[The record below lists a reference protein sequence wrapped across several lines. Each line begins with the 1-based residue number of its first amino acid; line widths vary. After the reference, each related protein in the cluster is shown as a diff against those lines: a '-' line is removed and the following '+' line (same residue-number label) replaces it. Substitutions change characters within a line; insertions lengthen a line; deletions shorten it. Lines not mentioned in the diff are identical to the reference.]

1 MDDIGGGTSAG
12 NQDLPA
18 VTVPGTNAPPTEPV
32 PATGTVRERGDA
44 PPLKTVGFFRIE
56 TANESGGTIQSG
68 SPPKPDPSSVD
79 ARELAFVLDPT
90 RNGAPPKEQ
99 IDLMVRIEQV
109 LHAAGAVY
117 PLGDKTSEPRF
128 RLYYVSLFNA
138 ARWGLEGPAAAT
150 DQARAD
156 VDRIEQ
162 HLIDNAAGKIKNAHL
177 RALSKLAF
185 GLSIP
190 CVVAYC
196 VLRLFDAGAL
206 PLLLARLQINPPSLA
221 NFMLLWIGC
230 FVGVCLSYGLRT
242 TVFTLADLT
251 VTDKDYLRPGI
262 RLIFA
267 GMLTM
272 LLCLFARLGFVDIQF
287 GTFALSQVADEPTL
301 AFVVGAICGISEL
314 ALPASMSKKAEK
326 LIAPAS

>member
-1 MDDIGGGTSAG
+1 MDDISAGTSAAE
-12 NQDLPA
+12 QA
-18 VTVPGTNAPPTEPV
+18 VSPPTVTDTKAGPTAAAV
-32 PATGTVRERGDA
+32 AIGSTQ
-44 PPLKTVGFFRIE
+44 GFFRIE
-56 TANESGGTIQSG
+56 TADESGATVESG
-68 SPPKPDPSSVD
+68 APPKPDASNPK
-79 ARELAFVLDPT
+79 ARELVFVLDPA
-90 RNGAPPKEQ
+90 RQGSPPKEQ

-117 PLGDKTSEPRF
+117 QQGDKASESRF

-138 ARWGLEGPAAAT
+138 ARWGLEGPVAAT
-150 DQARAD
+150 DQANSD
-156 VDRIEQ
+156 VERIEK

-177 RALSKLAF
+177 KALSTLAF
-185 GLSIP
+185 GFSIP
-190 CVVAYC
+190 CFGAYLA
-196 VLRLFDAGAL
+196 LRLAAAGAF
-206 PLLLARLQINPPSLA
+206 LAGLTKLQIDPTALS

-251 VTDKDYLRPGI
+251 ITDKDYLRPGI

-267 GMLTM
+267 GTLTM
-272 LLCLFARLGFVDIQF
+272 LICLFATLGFVDIQF
-287 GTFALSQVADEPTL
+287 GTFALSQVADKPAL